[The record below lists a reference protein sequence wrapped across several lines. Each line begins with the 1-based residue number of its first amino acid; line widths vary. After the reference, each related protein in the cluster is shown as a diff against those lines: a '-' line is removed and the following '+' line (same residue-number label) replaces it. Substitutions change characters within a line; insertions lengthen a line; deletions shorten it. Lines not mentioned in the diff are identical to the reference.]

1 MRATVK
7 LLGCLFS
14 FTAVYVVLGVSIG
27 EAFGAPFGAL
37 AAVGAPVCGYLAVR
51 MTERLRRMGG
61 AIEGFRWA
69 GGKGPLVA
77 SVRSRPCGGGRC
89 RPPGPGPDRSWAR
102 VGGRRDRQPATVLD
116 ERRTACHHG
125 MRDVHAHRPRNS
137 SLPDGERHIAFARN
151 LLSRN
156 GQGVFCWPASAAGR
170 PPDPDQT
177 STTTHRG
184 SITDEHRSRTP
195 NRTRAPATGPVAGWP
210 CPVTSPPCPSTST
223 GPIARSPCPTGPGP
237 TAQFTAAPRWASV
250 DLRDGNQALV
260 DPMDP
265 ERKLRLFNTLVDIG
279 FKEIEVG
286 FPSAS
291 QTDFDFQRQIIDEG
305 LIPDDVTIQVLVQC
319 REELI
324 ERTFESLVGAP
335 RAIVHFYNSTSELQR
350 RVVFGLDRAGII
362 DIAVNAATLC
372 KKFETSV
379 PGTDIRYEY
388 SPESFTGTEPDFAVE
403 ICEAVMAV
411 IEPTPERPIIINL
424 PNTVEMYGPNVYAD
438 VIEWFGRTIANRD
451 SIILSLHPHNDR
463 GTAVAAAELA
473 VLAGADRVE
482 GTLFGNGERTGNVD
496 VVTLAMNLFSQGID
510 PALDFSDIDRVR
522 RVAEF
527 ATRMPVHPRHPYAGD
542 LVYTAFSGSHQDAIK
557 KGFAAI
563 GDDYD
568 HWEVPYLPI
577 DPSHTGRTYEA
588 IIQVNSQS
596 GKGGVAYVMDTEH
609 GLDLPR
615 RLQVEFSKAVQA
627 VTEDSGTVIRPG
639 EMWDVFSRTYLA
651 DEAGVR
657 LIGSEMTTG
666 ARRTTVTAQL
676 LVDGEPRTVMGEG
689 NGPIDALVGALR
701 TELGV
706 DFEVKDYSEHALTAG
721 SGASAVAYVEAE
733 GPDGST
739 WWGVG
744 MDSSI
749 LDASLHAVVS
759 AANRARSG
767 KTEPA

>member
-1 MRATVK
+1 MSSERQDPPTPVADTGGPHQR
-7 LLGCLFS
+7 LDMPCD
-14 FTAVYVVLGVSIG
+14 VSPM
-27 EAFGAPFGAL
+27 PFHL
-37 AAVGAPVCGYLAVR
+37 YRP
-51 MTERLRRMGG
+51 
-61 AIEGFRWA
+61 
-69 GGKGPLVA
+69 
-77 SVRSRPCGGGRC
+77 SRPLTL
-89 RPPGPGPDRSWAR
+89 PDRTWP
-102 VGGRRDRQPATVLD
+102 DR
-116 ERRTACHHG
+116 E
-125 MRDVHAHRPRNS
+125 
-137 SLPDGERHIAFARN
+137 
-151 LLSRN
+151 
-156 GQGVFCWPASAAGR
+156 
-170 PPDPDQT
+170 
-177 STTTHRG
+177 
-184 SITDEHRSRTP
+184 
-195 NRTRAPATGPVAGWP
+195 
-210 CPVTSPPCPSTST
+210 
-223 GPIARSPCPTGPGP
+223 
-237 TAQFTAAPRWASV
+237 FTQAPRWASV

-265 ERKLRLFNTLVDIG
+265 ERKLRLFETLVGIG

-291 QTDFDFQRQIIDEG
+291 QTDFDFQRQIIEEG

-324 ERTFESLVGAP
+324 ERTFESLVGA
-335 RAIVHFYNSTSELQR
+335 RQAIVHFYNSTSELQR
-350 RVVFGLDRAGII
+350 RVVFGLDRAGITE
-362 DIAVNAATLC
+362 IAVNAARLC
-372 KKFETSV
+372 KKFESTL

-438 VIEWFGRTIANRD
+438 VIEWFGRTISNRE

-522 RVAEF
+522 RVAEY

-557 KGFAAI
+557 KGFAAL
-563 GDDYD
+563 GDGYER
-568 HWEVPYLPI
+568 WEVPYLPI

-615 RLQVEFSKAVQA
+615 RLQIEFSKQVQA

-639 EMWDVFSRTYLA
+639 EMWDVFSNTYLP
-651 DEAGVR
+651 DDAGMR
-657 LIGSEMTTG
+657 LIGSEVTTG
-666 ARRTTVTAQL
+666 GNRTTVTAQL

-689 NGPIDALVGALR
+689 NGPIDALLGALR
-701 TELGV
+701 AELGI
-706 DFEVKDYSEHALTAG
+706 DFGVKDYSQHALTAG
-721 SGASAVAYVEAE
+721 SQASAVAYIEAE

-749 LDASLHAVVS
+749 LEASLHAVVS
-759 AANRARSG
+759 AANRDLEHRSPSG
-767 KTEPA
+767 H